1 MVSEDDARA
10 AAAIAAWC
18 ADRGDR
24 VPVSADDPVAV
35 TGPEAAAA
43 VTEAGAPAG
52 SDPWLAEARDVALAE
67 HPAFTPGGPHA
78 AAALLPSDV
87 TAGGTLEALVAGAST
102 RVRDGGVVLIAA
114 PGRFVP
120 PVASAGEASGVEAL
134 TLARAVG
141 QAGLT
146 VIDQLAPGAASRLT
160 GGPDRLDLAADRTPG
175 LLDAGRLTMCVAR
188 RWRDAGDRERAFF
201 ASLPRKIAAAAVL
214 CRDARGR
221 LLCVHDA
228 FKQRWTIPG
237 GVVDADE
244 TPDEA
249 ARRETR
255 EEAGVDIDVGALLG
269 VFSAAWPDRLTF
281 VYAGTARDEPA
292 GPAHAHEID
301 AVEWLELDAALE
313 RLVGYVAEQ
322 VRWCLDQPG
331 GTWRQ
336 STV

>member
-1 MVSEDDARA
+1 MASEDDALA

-24 VPVSADDPVAV
+24 VPVTPDHPVAV
-35 TGPEAAAA
+35 TGPDGAAA
-43 VTEAGAPAG
+43 VTEVGVPATT
-52 SDPWLAEARDVALAE
+52 DPGLAEARDATLAA
-67 HPAFTPGGPHA
+67 HPAFTVQGPHV
-78 AAALLPSDV
+78 AAALLPSDLAAE
-87 TAGGTLEALVAGAST
+87 TTLEGLLAGAST
-102 RVRDGGVVLIAA
+102 RVRDGGVVLVAA
-114 PGRFVP
+114 PGRFAHP
-120 PVASAGEASGVEAL
+120 TRQTGGTTGVEAL

-141 QAGLT
+141 HAGLT
-146 VIDQLAPGAASRLT
+146 VIDQLAPGAASQLT
-160 GGPDRLDLAADRTPG
+160 GGPTRIDLPADRTPG
-175 LLDAGRLTMCVAR
+175 LLDAGRLTVCAAR
-188 RWRDAGDRERAFF
+188 RWRDAGERERAFF

-214 CRDARGR
+214 CRDAHGR

-244 TPDEA
+244 TPDAA
-249 ARRETR
+249 ARREAG
-255 EEAGVDIDVGALLG
+255 EEAGVAVDLGELLG

-281 VYAGTARDEPA
+281 VYGATARGEPA

-301 AVEWLELDAALE
+301 AVEWMELDAALA

-322 VRWCLDQPG
+322 VRCCLRQPG

-336 STV
+336 STA